1 MKQIIFLFFFVSCS
15 MGTTRTGG
23 EHAYSFNFQKEYTLE
38 EIKEAAP
45 KVITTSHRE
54 PPVGKTEK
62 LFGKDQ
68 RPMRRIGILL
78 FETEIQPT
86 RSGLAGEDRVYLAA
100 SGKQILT
107 ENYLNLWE
115 ESINVFGND
124 FTLIPQ
130 SKMKKA
136 AVLRS
141 AGEVQEDFIKTKRK
155 ILAADDIMIL
165 EKGKKTTMSTVINP
179 RQMQDLSFLLAPGY
193 DLMGGPKWSEHKKHL
208 VNDVAKELKLDALI
222 LVKSDVSWSYPEG
235 EMATIKLKASTIVPL
250 SSYHERLEKVGD
262 KSRPNVTLCLNSYL
276 GEIKV
281 PVKLLYPEKEGV
293 FSQVEEELILPMMSG
308 YNNLSQM
315 MISRIFEDLR
325 TLNGKR

>member
-1 MKQIIFLFFFVSCS
+1 
-15 MGTTRTGG
+15 
-23 EHAYSFNFQKEYTLE
+23 
-38 EIKEAAP
+38 
-45 KVITTSHRE
+45 
-54 PPVGKTEK
+54 
-62 LFGKDQ
+62 
-68 RPMRRIGILL
+68 
-78 FETEIQPT
+78 
-86 RSGLAGEDRVYLAA
+86 
-100 SGKQILT
+100 
-107 ENYLNLWE
+107 WE

-276 GEIKV
+276 GEVKV